1 MNSGDHPESYP
12 ELVTAP
18 QTAKKKRRLKR
29 AFSRSLKH
37 GAPDKKHRK
46 TSDPHPPL
54 VPTPQSQAIRENTI
68 TRGAARKLSKADLER
83 ELKRVLSEN
92 ALLKSQLDSAN
103 KSLAISET
111 KRAQATASHL
121 ASQSKARESQK
132 ALKNVE
138 TVVQLQAKQISI
150 AHKESATMVQEAVER
165 QKRKHQV
172 SDICSSI
179 PFFPI
184 TISPISCLGY
194 IQQGTRN

>member
-18 QTAKKKRRLKR
+18 QTAKKRRLKR
-29 AFSRSLKH
+29 TFSRSLKR

-150 AHKESATMVQEAVER
+150 AHEESATMVQEALER

-172 SDICSSI
+172 SYICSSI

>member
-18 QTAKKKRRLKR
+18 QTAKKRRLKR
-29 AFSRSLKH
+29 TFSRSLKR

-103 KSLAISET
+103 KSLAISEK

-150 AHKESATMVQEAVER
+150 AHEESATMVQEALER

-172 SDICSSI
+172 SYICSSI

>member
-1 MNSGDHPESYP
+1 MNSGDAPESYP

-18 QTAKKKRRLKR
+18 QTAKKRRLKR
-29 AFSRSLKH
+29 TFSRSLKR

-150 AHKESATMVQEAVER
+150 AHEESATMVQEAVER

-179 PFFPI
+179 PFF
-184 TISPISCLGY
+184 
-194 IQQGTRN
+194 Q